1 MQRGLISLLICFG
14 LIGAGGWGAGCYL
27 RSQPSSNRV
36 RPNVLSEAEAERL
49 IATKFAPYG
58 IKFIS
63 NMRLQRAGIEFL
75 VDGFDRDMQIGYIYR
90 SHEGGDFKGEDNQR
104 EDALS
109 NQDIEMIKSNQANF
123 REYFLIVQEGSRADV
138 EQATDEFIRNLFALE
153 VLKKKGTD
161 TKKDLGPTKVKQ
173 GNEAIP
179 WDASGDLKRKRKEM
193 EAKEAAKSANQA
205 KPSVPEQQKINVE
218 PASETIKE
226 KAPSVLP
233 PPKKQGQTAETKKG
247 TPPVPESILPAK
259 EPADQKKKV
268 PTRDDWGAAEDEN
281 F

>member
-1 MQRGLISLLICFG
+1 M
-14 LIGAGGWGAGCYL
+14 IGAGGLVAGCYL
-27 RSQPSSNRV
+27 RSQTNSHRV

-49 IATKFAPYG
+49 ISTKFAPYG

-90 SHEGGDFKGEDNQR
+90 SHEGGDFKGESGQR

-109 NQDIEMIKSNQANF
+109 DQEIDTIKSNQANF
-123 REYFLIVQEGSRADV
+123 REYFLIIQENNRAEV

-153 VLKKKGTD
+153 VLKKKSPD
-161 TKKDLGPTKVKQ
+161 KKKNLLPDKAKQ
-173 GNEAIP
+173 ADEAIP
-179 WDASGDLKRKRKEM
+179 WDSTGDIKRKRKQM

-205 KPSVPEQQKINVE
+205 KPSVTEQQKINLE
-218 PASETIKE
+218 PVGDTSQE
-226 KAPSVLP
+226 KTPSVP
-233 PPKKQGQTAETKKG
+233 SASKKQGQTAETKKG
-247 TPPVPESILPAK
+247 TGPVPESIVPAK
-259 EPADQKKKV
+259 EPADQKKKT
-268 PTRDDWGAAEDEN
+268 PSSDDWGAAEDEN